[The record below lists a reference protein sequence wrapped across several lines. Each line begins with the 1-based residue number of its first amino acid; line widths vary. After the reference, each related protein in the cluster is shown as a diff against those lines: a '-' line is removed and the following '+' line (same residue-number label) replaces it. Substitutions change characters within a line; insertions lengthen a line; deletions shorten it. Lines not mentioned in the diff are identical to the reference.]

1 MWIKLTSSY
10 EMRIHDVKYYCA
22 LQRKVICAAD
32 GIFAYA
38 TCATFALCASAPS
51 RFNLIA
57 NLGVGIERDA
67 TSSSASTFGYGR
79 PQFQFSFILH
89 RSFNMS
95 QLHVFSNSPVK
106 ASSVIG
112 TSVVDTKDESLGDI
126 KEIVIDPS
134 SGRVAYA
141 VVSFGGFL
149 GLGEKLFAIPF
160 SAFKYNE
167 AENEYVLDVSKERL
181 KAAPGFDADHWPKL
195 AEEKWNRD
203 VHTYYERPPYWEL
216 PL

>member
-1 MWIKLTSSY
+1 MLTRLAN
-10 EMRIHDVKYYCA
+10 ERIFQSHC
-22 LQRKVICAAD
+22 QSN
-32 GIFAYA
+32 GSMEIFV
-38 TCATFALCASAPS
+38 CFVCASVPF

-57 NLGVGIERDA
+57 NLVVGIERDA
-67 TSSSASTFGYGR
+67 FSNSCSTFGHGH
-79 PQFQFSFILH
+79 PQFLFPFIMY
-89 RSFNMS
+89 RSTNMS

-134 SGRVAYA
+134 TGRVAYA

-149 GLGEKLFAIPF
+149 SVGEKLFAIPF
-160 SAFKYNE
+160 SAFKYNK

-181 KAAPGFDADHWPKL
+181 KAAPGFDAAHWPSL

-203 VHTYYERPPYWEL
+203 VHKYYERPPYWEL